1 MPYLTKNDEICSLIT
16 KIASAKT
23 LWLDTEVA
31 DWQTP
36 NPRLSLIQL
45 LADPNDLTGD
55 AAYVLDVLDKPDLVT
70 YFVNQIM
77 VNPNIEKIF
86 HNASFDVKYLGGKEQ
101 AQNVTCTFKM
111 VNFLTKQSRPNPI
124 QVSNKKLKTLAEELC
139 NFSDVDKSEQGSD
152 WGRRPLSEKQLHYAK
167 MDTVYLAQVHCRLL
181 ELANPI
187 KTKPVAKTSDSK
199 DHSLSVTKVRVAFE
213 CPRLFYLGHHFGGK
227 MMFQPSGSP
236 PKVGTQF
243 HQLADHFAFIAKQE
257 PRFQAL
263 FEPEADELNVDAIAQ
278 QLQQLFYELAFY
290 PHLKAASQTDPGKAP
305 ALFQVWEGL
314 KGLIRCWAKLLVQNR
329 RYCSASDVI
338 TKTLIALKP
347 SVKHHFQLPD
357 GTQQLVQG
365 RFDSIVY
372 DFENHR
378 LCVVEYKTYQSPD
391 KSAQLA
397 QVALYSYMLRE
408 KLGVSIDSAVYSV
421 LPNWDELTFTWDEL
435 EKTVHQ
441 LIPQKLQQMRQWI
454 DWEPPQPN
462 PPPPTPHP
470 NLFCD
475 ICPQRKKCQTFF
487 DVVGELKNLT
497 PQQSSLQGKA
507 EQDSPL
513 VLGSGVYT
521 SPKSPQ
527 NAAFSPPSPP
537 TLGGTYPQS
546 PPELGDLGGE
556 KDLCMHGSL
565 LGEGLGLGFSTN
577 SATASAS
584 TQLPP
589 PVDADAIAQQLV
601 ETLKSFKVNVDY
613 LGAAVGP
620 AFIRVKL
627 KPHLG
632 VSVTSLLKKS
642 ADLQVQLGIA
652 NPPLIAPQAG
662 YVSVD
667 LPRPDR
673 QVARFEDYIQSQS
686 PLPAAPVKIA
696 IGVDLDGKLVEADLS
711 DPNTCHFL
719 VGGTTGSGKSEF
731 LRSLLLSLLSR
742 HSPEQLKIA
751 LVDPKR
757 VTFPEFEQMPWLR
770 SPVVKDS
777 ENAIALMEQLVD
789 EMDRRYRLC
798 EAAKCSHLDAYNE
811 QQARAKKPTVPRIVC
826 IFDEYADFMAEKEV
840 RNALELSIKRLGAMA
855 RAAGIHLIIATQRPE
870 AGVVTPII
878 RSNLPGR
885 VALRTASEADSM
897 IVLGGK
903 QTAAAYLL
911 GKGDLLYQVGAQL
924 HRLQSLYASKIQLP
938 ASRN

>member
-1 MPYLTKNDEICSLIT
+1 MPYLTKNDDICSLIT

-36 NPRLSLIQL
+36 NPRLSLIQV
-45 LADPNDLTGD
+45 LAEPTDLRGD
-55 AAYVLDVLDKPDLVT
+55 SAYVLDVLDKPELVT
-70 YFVNQIM
+70 DFVNQIM
-77 VNPNIEKIF
+77 ANPEIEKVF

-101 AQNVTCTFKM
+101 AKNVTCTFKM
-111 VNFLTKQSRPNPI
+111 VKKLTKPSRPNPL

-139 NFSDVDKSEQGSD
+139 NFSNVDKSEQASD
-152 WGRRPLSEKQLHYAK
+152 WGRRPLTEKQLQYAK
-167 MDTVYLAQVHCRLL
+167 MDTVYLAQVHLRLL

-187 KTKPVAKTSDSK
+187 KREPVTKIPNSE
-199 DHSLSVTKVRVAFE
+199 HRSLSVTKVRVAFE
-213 CPRLFYLGHHFGGK
+213 CPRLFYLGHRFGGK
-227 MMFQPSGSP
+227 MMFQPPGNP
-236 PKVGTQF
+236 PKIGTKF
-243 HQLADHFAFIAKQE
+243 HQFADHFAFIAKQE

-263 FEPEADELNVDAIAQ
+263 FEPAADQLNVEAIAQ
-278 QLQQLFYELAFY
+278 QLQQLFYELAFF
-290 PHLKAASQTDPGKAP
+290 PHLEVARKTDPGKAP

-314 KGLIRCWAKLLVQNR
+314 KGLIRCWAELLVRNR
-329 RYCSASDVI
+329 RYCNASDVI
-338 TKTLIALKP
+338 SKTLIDLKP

-408 KLGVSIDSAVYSV
+408 KLGVPIDSAVYSV

-441 LIPQKLQQMRQWI
+441 LIPQKLQQMHQWI
-454 DWEPPQPN
+454 AWEPPQPN

-487 DVVGELKNLT
+487 AVADADIEPTPTPSLVT
-497 PQQSSLQGKA
+497 PQPVASEVKPPQPTVEPQPTIIEPTVPATLDA
-507 EQDSPL
+507 DSI
-513 VLGSGVYT
+513 G
-521 SPKSPQ
+521 
-527 NAAFSPPSPP
+527 
-537 TLGGTYPQS
+537 
-546 PPELGDLGGE
+546 
-556 KDLCMHGSL
+556 KDLV
-565 LGEGLGLGFSTN
+565 STL
-577 SATASAS
+577 
-584 TQLPP
+584 Q
-589 PVDADAIAQQLV
+589 
-601 ETLKSFKVNVDY
+601 SFNIGVDY
-613 LGAAVGP
+613 QEAAVGP

-632 VSVTSLLKKS
+632 VKVNSLLRLS

-667 LPRPDR
+667 LPRSDR
-673 QVARFEDYIQSQS
+673 QVASFEDYIRLQATPSD
-686 PLPAAPVKIA
+686 APIRIG
-696 IGVDLDGKLVEADLS
+696 IGVNLDGKLVEADLS

-731 LRSLLLSLLSR
+731 LRSLLLSLLYR

-757 VTFPEFEQMPWLR
+757 VTFPEFEQMPWLL
-770 SPVVKDS
+770 SPIVKDS
-777 ENAIALMEQLVD
+777 ESAIELMDKLVT
-789 EMDRRYRLC
+789 EMERRYQLF
-798 EAAKCSHLDAYNE
+798 EIKCCGDLSTYN
-811 QQARAKKPTVPRIVC
+811 QKVAQPLPRIVC
-826 IFDEYADFMAEKEV
+826 IFDEYADFMAEKEI

-870 AGVVTPII
+870 ASVVTPII

-885 VALRTASEADSM
+885 VALRTASEADSA

-924 HRLQSLYASKIQLP
+924 QRLQSLFAPKIQLP
-938 ASRN
+938 R